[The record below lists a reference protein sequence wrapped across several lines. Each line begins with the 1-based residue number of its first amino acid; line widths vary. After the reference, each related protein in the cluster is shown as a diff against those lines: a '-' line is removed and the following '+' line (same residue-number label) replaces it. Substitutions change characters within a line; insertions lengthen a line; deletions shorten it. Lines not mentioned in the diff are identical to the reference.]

1 MTALARRLPVVRSRW
16 LSLLL
21 LLGFCVVL
29 LIPTWLVLPP
39 DDENLPKEVLSTFFQ
54 SRQIFSGHY
63 AFWDPW
69 VAFGV
74 PEPRSQTLIFHP
86 FMLFVQLFSL
96 GFALGAYYQLQ
107 LWIGVLSTWAIAR
120 HLGIRRSIAA
130 LCVLTYALC
139 SVTIVTLIADFWP
152 VNFANWTL
160 APLLLWL
167 MLKLF
172 DAESTWSRAFFAVA
186 VGLAAAFMVL
196 DGHLG
201 WLPDYALPFLA
212 FLATQWRRLAE
223 RWRWWTLSAIVLGL
237 AAASHV
243 YDVALEASSAA
254 QGRNNQ
260 EAVGMNFWRL
270 LLYPIHAPSHF
281 GNNTRAVAIGGPFVL
296 LAAIGLFYPLRNRYV
311 NGLRA
316 GMVTAFVVWFIPLG
330 WTPFRSTSYAS
341 GAPFAIFAVLLAALT
356 LQALWER
363 RPGWR
368 AALAGLAGL
377 QVIALVAGFYPFYR
391 DGIREAS
398 RYLSGST
405 ASTSLKHSLANQPI
419 YRYFERT
426 PGIDRTRVY
435 FAAGA
440 DKRLFRHAV
449 DYKFVGFPLHGLRL
463 VNGLYKGV
471 DMHEITPARVYL
483 RGEIHGDPRVAGS
496 ALTLDALNVGY
507 VLATPGDRL
516 ARTLKPMTTFQLDR
530 PAATIGVYRNLDAWT
545 DAVVLRPQAKA
556 LGVLPRRAGCDTPG
570 LLCADFRPVARLRA
584 PHGVLGER
592 WSGADLS
599 VKLAR
604 TTAPRVLMVS
614 ELYRPGWQAELSD
627 GRTVSGYRLVGG
639 FTGFDLPPGVDSARI
654 VYEPTTRIVLTSI
667 TWATI
672 FFGLLALAGIAV
684 ARRRRSRSAS
694 DTERSRL

>member
-16 LSLLL
+16 LTFLL
-21 LLGFCVVL
+21 LLGFCVLL
-29 LIPTWLVLPP
+29 LIPTWIVLPP

-86 FMLFVQLFSL
+86 FMLFVQLLPL
-96 GFALGAYYQLQ
+96 GVALGAYYQLQ
-107 LWIGVLSTWAIAR
+107 VTIGVLSVWAVAR
-120 HLGIRRSIAA
+120 HLEIRRTFAA
-130 LCVLTYALC
+130 LCVLTYGLC
-139 SVTIVTLIADFWP
+139 SMMIVTLIADFWP
-152 VNFANWTL
+152 VNLANWTL
-160 APLLLWL
+160 APLLLL
-167 MLKLF
+167 VMLKLF
-172 DAESTWSRAFFAVA
+172 DAESTRARAFFAVA
-186 VGLAAAFMVL
+186 TGLVAAFMVL

-212 FLATQWRRLAE
+212 FLATQWRRLGE
-223 RWRWWTLSAIVLGL
+223 RWRWWGLSAVVLGL

-270 LLYPIHAPSHF
+270 LLYPIHSPVHV
-281 GNNTRAVAIGGPFVL
+281 GNNTREVAIGGPFVL
-296 LAAIGLFYPLRNRYV
+296 LAALGLFYPLRNRYV

-341 GAPFAIFAVLLAALT
+341 GAPFTIFAVFLAALT

-368 AALAGLAGL
+368 PALAGLAGL
-377 QVIALVAGFYPFYR
+377 QVLALLAGFYPFYR

-398 RYLSGST
+398 RYLSGS
-405 ASTSLKHSLANQPI
+405 ASSTSLKHALANQPI
-419 YRYFERT
+419 YRYFEQT
-426 PGIDRTRVY
+426 PGVHQTRVY

-440 DKRLFRHAV
+440 DKRLFRKPV
-449 DYKFVGFPLHGLRL
+449 DYKFVGWPLHGLRL

-483 RGEIHGDPRVAGS
+483 RGEIHGDPRVSRS

-516 ARTLKPMTTFQLDR
+516 APTLKPLTSFRLDH
-530 PAATIGVYRNLDAWT
+530 PAATIDVYRNPGAWT
-545 DAVVLRPQAKA
+545 DAVVLRPKAKTV
-556 LGVLPRRAGCDTPG
+556 GVLPRRRGCATSG
-570 LLCADFRPVARLRA
+570 LLCADFRPVARLRD
-584 PHGVLGER
+584 PRGVLRER
-592 WSGADLS
+592 WSGPDLS

-614 ELYRPGWQAELSD
+614 ELYRPGWQAELSN

-639 FTGFDLPPGVDSARI
+639 FTGFDLPPGVDSATI
-654 VYEPTTRIVLTSI
+654 SFEPTTRIVLTGI

-672 FFGLLALAGIAV
+672 FFGLVALAGIAV
-684 ARRRRSRSAS
+684 VRRRRSRTGS
-694 DTERSRL
+694 